1 MTASKP
7 KISIVT
13 INYNN
18 ANGLRDTIESVLAQ
32 SYEAIEHVVIDG
44 ASTDGS
50 QAVLEEFRPRLGYA
64 LSEPDTGIYN
74 AMNKGVRA
82 ASGDYLLFINSGDI
96 LIDADVIAKCVELGF
111 DKELIIGDL
120 LFINGEETKVWKPA
134 HLLTFDL
141 FCSMGIPHPT
151 TFIQREVFDKVGL
164 YDEHYKIVSDWK
176 FFMLAVC
183 KHDCTYKRIDIV
195 VSGFMEGGI
204 STLESNRPLMLEE
217 REKAIA
223 ESFSAFLPDY
233 EELWASRKQLRKLR
247 YTIKIKKFLGIR

>member
-1 MTASKP
+1 MTAVKP

-13 INYNN
+13 INFNN
-18 ANGLRDTIESVLAQ
+18 ASGLKDTIQSVLAQ
-32 SYEAIEHVVIDG
+32 NYDAIEHVVIDG

-50 QAVLEEFRPRLGYA
+50 QAVLEEFRPQLGYA

-82 ASGDYLLFINSGDI
+82 ATGDYLLFINSGDI
-96 LIDADVIAKCVELGF
+96 LIDAEVIAKCVALGF

-120 LFINGEETKVWKPA
+120 LFINGEERKIWKPA
-134 HLLTFDL
+134 QLLTFDL

-151 TFIQREVFDKVGL
+151 TFIKRELFDKVGL
-164 YDEHYKIVSDWK
+164 YDEGYKIISDWK

-183 KHDCTYKRIDIV
+183 KHDCSYKRIDIV
-195 VSGFMEGGI
+195 VAGFMEGGI
-204 STLESNRPLMLEE
+204 STLESNRPLMLDE
-217 REKAIA
+217 RKRAIE